1 MERLIC
7 DGKIKFKASSEILF
21 SRIGIGFEKLDR
33 AVFDPE
39 KAYDMVSKIGIK
51 KIRLQS
57 GWQRTETEKGVYDF
71 SWLDG
76 IVKNL
81 VDRGMEP
88 WLCLCYGNPLY
99 TPLAKEVFGAVGCP
113 PISTEE
119 EYTAWLRYV
128 SAVGEHY
135 KGVISIYEIWNE
147 PDCGYSWKHEDG
159 VSPDLLTVAAEYG
172 EFCVKTANAL
182 KVSDPD
188 ARTVANIAHLA
199 DLRFVHNIMSVS
211 GFCDTVDYVSY
222 HCYSASVKKRHEQV
236 DALRSLINIHNPRI
250 GIIQGE
256 SGTQSRSD
264 GAGAMKRFAW
274 TPEKQTKLLLRI
286 LLQDLHAGVEFTSY
300 FSTMDMIE
308 ALHGR
313 VDDKASYLD
322 FGYFGVISATFDEDG
337 RATGNYTEKPSYYAL
352 STLCSLFEGDVK
364 ATDIPMLREVLPS
377 RRVNGYD
384 CDADTIKA
392 YGYLLPDG
400 RRVLAYWNEVDILT
414 ATYEGT
420 VTFCLFDADKEKLSL
435 VDLKDGSIY
444 RLPDSMVEETGNGGL
459 RLKNLPISDSP
470 VALVIG

>member
-135 KGVISIYEIWNE
+135 KGVISIYEICNV
-147 PDCGYSWKHEDG
+147 PDCGYSWKH
-159 VSPDLLTVAAEYG
+159 
-172 EFCVKTANAL
+172 
-182 KVSDPD
+182 
-188 ARTVANIAHLA
+188 
-199 DLRFVHNIMSVS
+199 
-211 GFCDTVDYVSY
+211 
-222 HCYSASVKKRHEQV
+222 
-236 DALRSLINIHNPRI
+236 
-250 GIIQGE
+250 
-256 SGTQSRSD
+256 
-264 GAGAMKRFAW
+264 
-274 TPEKQTKLLLRI
+274 
-286 LLQDLHAGVEFTSY
+286 
-300 FSTMDMIE
+300 
-308 ALHGR
+308 
-313 VDDKASYLD
+313 
-322 FGYFGVISATFDEDG
+322 
-337 RATGNYTEKPSYYAL
+337 
-352 STLCSLFEGDVK
+352 
-364 ATDIPMLREVLPS
+364 
-377 RRVNGYD
+377 
-384 CDADTIKA
+384 
-392 YGYLLPDG
+392 
-400 RRVLAYWNEVDILT
+400 
-414 ATYEGT
+414 
-420 VTFCLFDADKEKLSL
+420 
-435 VDLKDGSIY
+435 
-444 RLPDSMVEETGNGGL
+444 
-459 RLKNLPISDSP
+459 
-470 VALVIG
+470 